1 MRTFQRLHRIEQRVQ
16 EHADRTAARWT
27 ADLSHWTEEA
37 LDAAIRALEDEPP
50 TQAYQ
55 EFQAWLTTLTPTQL
69 LTEYK
74 RELQQLAWSEP
85 AREGYRYL

>member
-16 EHADRTAARWT
+16 GRLNQQMT
-27 ADLSHWTEEA
+27 DLTTWTEEE

-55 EFQAWLTTLTPTQL
+55 AHQAWLTTLTPAQL

-74 RELQQLAWSEP
+74 RELRQLAWSES
-85 AREGYRYL
+85 AKEGYRHL